1 LRFLTGADEPA
12 IEHYREFV
20 IEAVDRQLVDDF
32 AEEPA
37 HQQTFG
43 PVSSESAALEVVE
56 MFFFEGSD
64 RRPMTT
70 DHVITENLEIG
81 DRVGFGIG

>member
-32 AEEPA
+32 TEEPA
-37 HQQTFG
+37 H
-43 PVSSESAALEVVE
+43 
-56 MFFFEGSD
+56 
-64 RRPMTT
+64 
-70 DHVITENLEIG
+70 
-81 DRVGFGIG
+81 